1 MKEFWNSR
9 YAENSY
15 ASGCDPNE
23 FLKETISKIPK
34 GKILFPAEGQGR
46 NAVFTAQL
54 GYDVYAFDISEVG
67 KKKALQLAE
76 KCQTTIDYQVGLL
89 DNMNYSEN
97 EFDAIILIYAHV
109 PAEIRKYFHLK
120 LLSFLKP
127 GGMVLFEAFSKQQ
140 LQFTSGGPKELNM
153 LFSEDDIKIEFPS
166 LEFSLLETIEIEL
179 NEGQYHQGKGS
190 VVRFIGTKF

>member
-1 MKEFWNSR
+1 MKEFWNNR
-9 YAENSY
+9 YAENNY
-15 ASGCDPNE
+15 AYGCDPNE
-23 FLKETISKIPK
+23 FLKDSISKIPI

-54 GYDVYAFDISEVG
+54 GYDVFAFDISEEG
-67 KKKALQLAE
+67 KKKALELAK

-89 DNMNYSEN
+89 ENLNFSEN
-97 EFDAIILIYAHV
+97 EFDTIVLIYAHV
-109 PAEIRKYFHLK
+109 PAEIRKDFHLK

-140 LQFTSGGPKELNM
+140 LRFTSGGPKDLKM
-153 LFSEDDIKIEFPS
+153 LFSEDDIKKEFPA
-166 LEFSLLETIEIEL
+166 LDFLLLKTVEIEL

-190 VVRFIGTKF
+190 VIRFIGRKK